1 MNATCPNMRDLIT
14 GYLLDALEEDR
25 RNAVEEHLKDCADC
39 RAYLQALRE
48 QEQALASLGERIGEG
63 MAEREEKVIAAAAQ
77 TYPRASRFSFAK
89 WAAAAMLILAVGILV
104 GRLTGPE
111 PMDVERLKAE
121 VRREILVDVNRR
133 VNVAL
138 ADAADQMD
146 ERMRITAAQL
156 ASGSKAMMDA
166 RLTELIQ
173 IIETARRADRQHV
186 ADALVQIELS
196 RLDDRKQIAASLRSL
211 ATPAAE
217 MSAPAQD
224 APAST
229 NN

>member
-1 MNATCPNMRDLIT
+1 MNETCPNMRDQIT
-14 GYLLDALEEDR
+14 GYLLDALEEDC
-25 RNAVEEHLKDCADC
+25 RNAVEEHLKDCPDC

-48 QEQALASLGERIGEG
+48 QEQALAALGERVGEG
-63 MAEREEKVIAAAAQ
+63 MTEREERVIAAAAQ
-77 TYPRASRFSFAK
+77 TRPRVPRFSFAK
-89 WAAAAMLILAVGILV
+89 WAVAATLILAVGILV

-111 PMDVERLKAE
+111 PMDMARLKTE
-121 VRREILVDVNRR
+121 VRREILADVNRR
-133 VNVAL
+133 MNVAL

-146 ERMRITAAQL
+146 ERMRIMATQL

-196 RLDDRKQIAASLRSL
+196 RMDDRNQIAASLRSL
-211 ATPAAE
+211 VTPAAE
-217 MSAPAQD
+217 VSTPAQD